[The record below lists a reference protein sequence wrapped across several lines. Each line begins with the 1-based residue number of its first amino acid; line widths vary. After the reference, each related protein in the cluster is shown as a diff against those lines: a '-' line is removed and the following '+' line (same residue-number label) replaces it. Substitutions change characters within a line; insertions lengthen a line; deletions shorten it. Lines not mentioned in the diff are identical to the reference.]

1 MRACHKC
8 LKLLDSIVDI
18 FSKVGT
24 YIIVVFDCVRRTRI
38 AFHYIMVVRANAM
51 LGVVGLGCVFD
62 NTCVPHAINAKLL
75 YGFKHLGI
83 NLIHLADTVL
93 INRAVMHTS
102 IARVGENSRKHL
114 IYYKFLFIIH

>member
-1 MRACHKC
+1 MRASHKC

-24 YIIVVFDCVRRTRI
+24 YIIVVFDSVRRSGIT
-38 AFHYIMVVRANAM
+38 FHDIMVVRANAM

-62 NTCVPHAINAKLL
+62 NTCIPHAIDTELL

-93 INRAVMHTS
+93 LYRAVMHAC
-102 IARVGENSRKHL
+102 IASVGENSRKYL